1 MQKRKNRGTVRVEKT
16 PRGARLVQDDVTL
29 SEILDHPGATHTL
42 FDVLAACVAALAPG
56 PRFAMLG
63 FAGGGMVAPLR
74 GMGFDGPVEAVDLSR
89 SGEDLFRE
97 LSSGWCGDVRLAQD
111 DAVGW
116 LRRQRR
122 PFDVIVEDIST
133 PSPAGVVKPYDSF
146 DALPELM
153 HERLPPS
160 GVAII
165 NLLPLPG
172 TSWDSLIARVAHP
185 WNSALV
191 VHLDEYE
198 NRIVIAGDDLPGAA
212 GVSRTLRAALATVKS
227 NQARLISVRTL
238 RAGASGA

>member
-1 MQKRKNRGTVRVEKT
+1 MDQRKRPRRGTVRVEKT

-29 SEILDHPGATHTL
+29 SEILDRPGATHTL

-74 GMGFDGPVEAVDLSR
+74 GMGYDGAVDAVDLTR

-97 LSSGWCGDVRLAQD
+97 LSSNWCGDVRLTQD

-122 PFDVIVEDIST
+122 SFDVIVEDIST

-146 DALPELM
+146 DALPGLM
-153 HERLPPS
+153 RSRLARA
-160 GVAII
+160 GIAII

-172 TSWDSLIARVAHP
+172 TSWDALMARVAHP
-185 WNSALV
+185 FGSALV

-198 NRIVIAGDDLPGAA
+198 NRIVVAGDELPAAA
-212 GVSRTLRAALATVKS
+212 GASRALRAALAAVGS

-238 RAGASGA
+238 RAGA